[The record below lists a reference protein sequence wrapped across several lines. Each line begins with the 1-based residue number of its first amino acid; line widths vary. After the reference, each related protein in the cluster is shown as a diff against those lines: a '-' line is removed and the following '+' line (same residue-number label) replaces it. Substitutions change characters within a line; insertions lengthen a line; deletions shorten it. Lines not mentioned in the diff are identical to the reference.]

1 MLSFVVAV
9 AKNNVIGIDNKMPWY
24 LPNDLKKFKEV
35 TTDKTKTMI
44 MGRKTFE
51 SLPQI
56 LPDRQHIVLTRDKNY
71 KVDDE
76 RVHVINNKESL
87 NPYIKDEKEYFVIGG
102 EEIFSLLFPY
112 AKKIYLTEIYE
123 DIKGD
128 TFFPEYDEKDW
139 KLIETKEGIID
150 EENKHLHVFKTL
162 ERR

>member
-35 TTDKTKTMI
+35 TTSKTKTMI

-56 LPDRQHIVLTRDKNY
+56 LKDRHHIVLTRDKNY
-71 KVDDE
+71 KSDDK
-76 RVHVINNKESL
+76 RVTIINSQEQL
-87 NPYIKDEKEYFVIGG
+87 EPYIKDEKEYFVIGG

-112 AKKIYLTEIYE
+112 ASRMYLTEIDE
-123 DIKGD
+123 DIEGD
-128 TFFPEYDEKDW
+128 TFFPEYDEKEW
-139 KLIETKEGIID
+139 KVIEVKEGILD
-150 EENKHLHVFKTL
+150 EENKHVHVFKTL
-162 ERR
+162 ERK

>member
-9 AKNNVIGIDNKMPWY
+9 AKNNVIGIDNKMPWF

-35 TTDKTKTMI
+35 TTGKTKTMI

-76 RVHVINNKESL
+76 RVTIINNQKELES
-87 NPYIKDEKEYFVIGG
+87 YIKDEKEYFVIGG
-102 EEIFSLLFPY
+102 EEIFLLLFPH
-112 AKKIYLTEIYE
+112 AGKIYLTEINE
-123 DIKGD
+123 DIEGD
-128 TFFPEYDEKDW
+128 TFFPKYDEKDW
-139 KLIETKEGIID
+139 EIIETKEGIID
-150 EENKHLHVFKTL
+150 EENKHIHVFKTL
-162 ERR
+162 ERK

>member
-35 TTDKTKTMI
+35 TTSKTRTMI

-56 LPDRQHIVLTRDKNY
+56 LKDRHHIVLTRDKNY
-71 KVDDE
+71 KSDDK
-76 RVHVINNKESL
+76 RVTIINSQEQLES
-87 NPYIKDEKEYFVIGG
+87 YIKDEKEYFVIGG

-112 AKKIYLTEIYE
+112 ASRMYLTEIDE
-123 DIKGD
+123 DIEGD
-128 TFFPEYDEKDW
+128 TFLPEYDEKEW
-139 KLIETKEGIID
+139 KVIEVKEGILD
-150 EENKHLHVFKTL
+150 EENKHVHVFKTL
-162 ERR
+162 ERK